1 MNFMEKPNNQHVAVP
16 SVDLKSNGLENI
28 DPYVYACIK
37 RYMNAK
43 TKQSFPSLQSLIKDS
58 QLSKSTI
65 VKSIKRLELAG
76 FIKVIKEFGKSN
88 TYVFNDV
95 KKFEMFSYDFL
106 DKKELTPKEK
116 AYLVASQQFMF
127 KGEKL
132 GGITFSSQ
140 KLADNI
146 GLSLN
151 TLKKCEQS
159 LEEKG
164 ILTKNLIKRDNATGL
179 GVYERVYD
187 FEKFANVVA
196 LKFYEQDEKLDQHEY
211 RIKRLE
217 QQLKM
222 VLEENER
229 LKQQLT
235 PLRNPIILD

>member
-1 MNFMEKPNNQHVAVP
+1 MEKTENKQHVEIP
-16 SVDLKSNGLENI
+16 SVDLKENGLENI

-65 VKSIKRLELAG
+65 VKSIKRLESAG

-106 DKKELTPKEK
+106 DKKDLTPKEK

-146 GLSLN
+146 GLSLP
-151 TLKKCEQS
+151 TLRKCEQS

-164 ILTKNLIKRDNATGL
+164 ILTKNLIKRDNSTGL

-187 FEKFANVVA
+187 FDKFANLIA

-217 QQLKM
+217 QQLQM
-222 VLEENER
+222 VLEENAR

-235 PLRNPIILD
+235 PPRNPIILD